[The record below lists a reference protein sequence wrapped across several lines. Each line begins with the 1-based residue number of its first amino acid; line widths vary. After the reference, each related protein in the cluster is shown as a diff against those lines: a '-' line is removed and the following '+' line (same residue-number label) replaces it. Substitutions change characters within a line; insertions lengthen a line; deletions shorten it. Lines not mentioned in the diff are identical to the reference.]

1 VKAIHNEVTA
11 APTWSLSEAALERLW
26 GLVLVLGDGMRSGLA
41 ERGLT
46 SARAELLWVLQRSG
60 TATQSSLSTALRTTP
75 RNVTGLV
82 DALEAD
88 GFVARAVHPTDRRAT
103 LVKLTR
109 KGQSATQSMRRDQD
123 RFARVLFRDLKET
136 DLATF
141 TRILDLV
148 IGRVS
153 KALFEDDQERAGQAG
168 RSKLRQPPAEN
179 S

>member
-1 VKAIHNEVTA
+1 MKSIHNEVTA
-11 APTWSLSEAALERLW
+11 TPAWSSSEAALERLW
-26 GLVLVLGDGMRSGLA
+26 GLVLVLGDGMQSGLA
-41 ERGLT
+41 QRGLT

-60 TATQSSLSTALRTTP
+60 TATQSSLSSALRTTP

-103 LVKLTR
+103 LVKLTK
-109 KGQSATQSMRRDQD
+109 KGQSATQSMGRDQD
-123 RFARVLFRDLKET
+123 RFARVLFRDVKET

-141 TRILDLV
+141 TRILELV

-153 KALFEDDQERAGQAG
+153 KAVFEGDQEKEGQAG
-168 RSKLRQPPAEN
+168 RLKRGQPQTEH